1 MRLESDMNLTNDIIL
16 EFKSGYFEVRH
27 KKVAHDSGNA
37 YLSDKKTFATRLH
50 LENYLAPYRVAQE
63 ELTKAIDEAI
73 KERGIK
79 DAKAG
84 LAAKDKFGR
93 VK

>member
-1 MRLESDMNLTNDIIL
+1 MNLTNDIIL
-16 EFKSGYFEVRH
+16 EFKNGYFEVQH
-27 KKVAHDSGNA
+27 KKVSQDSGNP

-50 LENYLAPYRVAQE
+50 IENYLAPYSVAQE
-63 ELTKAIDEAI
+63 DLTKAIDEA
-73 KERGIK
+73 KTERGIK

-93 VK
+93 KSA

>member
-1 MRLESDMNLTNDIIL
+1 MNLTNDIIL
-16 EFKSGYFEVRH
+16 EFKNGYFEVQH
-27 KKVAHDSGNA
+27 KKVAQDSGRP

-50 LENYLAPYRVAQE
+50 LEKYLAPYSVAQE
-63 ELTKAIDEAI
+63 DLTKAISEAI

-84 LAAKDKFGR
+84 LAAKNRLGR
-93 VK
+93 QSA

>member
-1 MRLESDMNLTNDIIL
+1 MQ
-16 EFKSGYFEVRH
+16 H
-27 KKVAHDSGNA
+27 KKVAKDSGKP

-50 LENYLAPYRVAQE
+50 LENYLAPYSISQG
-63 ELTKAIDEAI
+63 ELTKAIDDAV

-93 VK
+93 KSA

>member
-1 MRLESDMNLTNDIIL
+1 MKLTNDIIL
-16 EFKSGYFEVRH
+16 EFKNGYFEVQH
-27 KKVAHDSGNA
+27 EKVAQDSGKP
-37 YLSDKKTFATRLH
+37 YLSDKKTFATRLY
-50 LENYLAPYRVAQE
+50 LEKYLAPYRVAQE
-63 ELTKAIDEAI
+63 ELTKAIDEAV

-93 VK
+93 KSA

>member
-1 MRLESDMNLTNDIIL
+1 MNLTSDIIL
-16 EFKSGYFEVRH
+16 EFKSDYFEVQH
-27 KKVAHDSGNA
+27 KKVAQDSGNP

-50 LENYLAPYRVAQE
+50 LEKYLAPYSVTQE
-63 ELTKAIDEAI
+63 ELTKAIDEAV

-84 LAAKDKFGR
+84 LAAKDKFGG
-93 VK
+93 KSA

>member
-1 MRLESDMNLTNDIIL
+1 MNLANDTIIL
-16 EFKSGYFEVRH
+16 EFKNGYFEVQH
-27 KKVAHDSGNA
+27 KKVTKDSGKV

-50 LENYLAPYRVAQE
+50 LESYLSPYSVVRE
-63 ELTKAIDEAI
+63 ELVKAIYEAI

-84 LAAKDKFGR
+84 IAAKDKFGR
-93 VK
+93 KSA

>member
-1 MRLESDMNLTNDIIL
+1 MNLTNDIIL
-16 EFKSGYFEVRH
+16 EFKSGYFEIQH
-27 KKVAHDSGNA
+27 KNVAQDSGNT

-50 LENYLAPYRVAQE
+50 LEKYLAPYSVAQE
-63 ELTKAIDEAI
+63 DLTKAIGEAI

-93 VK
+93 RSA